1 MKSRLGKIAR
11 LPLSIREELNTR
23 LLEGDPAHLLIEWL
37 NTDPAV
43 LDVLNTDFNGEL
55 VSTQN
60 IGEWRRGGYM
70 EWALVRECAATA
82 RGLSESSED
91 VASTGISAEHLLTVL
106 TVQYARILN
115 ELDTVPAEE
124 LDRKLNLLRKLTNAA
139 LAMRRREFH
148 AARLEIARERSEIAR
163 GRLELAREKQLS
175 KSASSGSSAASASTE
190 STAAPRKKAPKSDAS
205 ENGSSSNA
213 EASASLDQHRRDA
226 LHPETTVAPQKAP
239 APIASQNGASPEA
252 GAAASSGQ
260 SSWREALNRKLRHQ
274 SR

>member
-43 LDVLNTDFNGEL
+43 IGVLNTDFGGEII
-55 VSTQN
+55 SAQN
-60 IGEWRRGGYM
+60 VGEWRRGGYM

-82 RGLSESSED
+82 RGLSGSSED
-91 VASTGISAEHLLTVL
+91 IASTGISAEHLLTVL
-106 TVQYARILN
+106 TAQYAKILTELQSAPVDELERRI
-115 ELDTVPAEE
+115 
-124 LDRKLNLLRKLTNAA
+124 NLLRKLTNAA
-139 LAMRRREFH
+139 LALRRREFQ
-148 AARLEIARERSEIAR
+148 AARIEIAR
-163 GRLELAREKQLS
+163 GRLELALEKQLS
-175 KSASSGSSAASASTE
+175 RSASSASSTVSASTE

-226 LHPETTVAPQKAP
+226 LT
-239 APIASQNGASPEA
+239 
-252 GAAASSGQ
+252 
-260 SSWREALNRKLRHQ
+260 RKLRHQ
-274 SR
+274 THR